1 MKAPGDPVVM
11 SGMTQTFAH
20 VVEAR
25 SHSVISGTTSNEQEA
40 GTPGRGRPQRPAR
53 ARS

>member
-1 MKAPGDPVVM
+1 M
-11 SGMTQTFAH
+11 SGMTQTFAD
-20 VVEAR
+20 VVEAC